1 MASGR
6 GLSGSGRG
14 LSGNGKAGRGAGSR
28 KVGLVRGA
36 VRVGVPRVR
45 GGSRWVFDC
54 WSKGSDQFL
63 HEPMATLALRR
74 TLKVGNDQEVG
85 RNESAK

>member
-1 MASGR
+1 MER
-6 GLSGSGRG
+6 QDEEL
-14 LSGNGKAGRGAGSR
+14 GAE
-28 KVGLVRGA
+28 KWDWVWGA
-36 VRVGVPRVR
+36 ARVGAPRVR
-45 GGSRWVFDC
+45 GGSRWVSDC
-54 WSKGSDQFL
+54 WYRGSDQFL